1 MGVDDFDDVAAFLD
15 RYRDVCAELAIDPL
29 PPGELAD
36 LVAAMLGE
44 PPTTLH

>member
-1 MGVDDFDDVAAFLD
+1 MRPDDADAVAAFLD
-15 RYRDVCAELAIDPL
+15 RYGDACAELAIDPL

-44 PPTTLH
+44 PPPTLH